1 MPPDRQAVNVTA
13 IYSKMKTLYLILSF
27 LTIFVYR
34 AYAQDTVYLENYV
47 GNLKKVNVAI
57 GSNSYSFL
65 FDSGGGETFISPEIA
80 KSLGKTIYGSA
91 TGFRMS
97 GEMIKYRKTD
107 SISLNIYRTTIFHS
121 TIGILDIMSLLP
133 KGFSKLDGVLS
144 LKSFQDKIL
153 TLDLANNRI
162 ILESTSSYRKL
173 IKNKIAL
180 QSRFANGPDGNELI
194 IFLGIHKQK
203 HLYWFLFDSGNLG
216 ELLLSHRTAYEWG
229 LESDT
234 VSQWKQLGSL
244 NINIG
249 IKQFITEAAS
259 KDIIYDGSLNFA
271 ILSKA
276 TFIINFSQKQVWLD

>member
-1 MPPDRQAVNVTA
+1 
-13 IYSKMKTLYLILSF
+13 MKTLYLILSF

-133 KGFSKLDGVLS
+133 KGLSKLDGVLS
-144 LKSFQDKIL
+144 LKTFQDKI
-153 TLDLANNRI
+153 
-162 ILESTSSYRKL
+162 
-173 IKNKIAL
+173 
-180 QSRFANGPDGNELI
+180 
-194 IFLGIHKQK
+194 
-203 HLYWFLFDSGNLG
+203 
-216 ELLLSHRTAYEWG
+216 
-229 LESDT
+229 
-234 VSQWKQLGSL
+234 
-244 NINIG
+244 
-249 IKQFITEAAS
+249 
-259 KDIIYDGSLNFA
+259 
-271 ILSKA
+271 
-276 TFIINFSQKQVWLD
+276 

>member
-1 MPPDRQAVNVTA
+1 M
-13 IYSKMKTLYLILSF
+13 
-27 LTIFVYR
+27 TIFAYR
-34 AYAQDTVYLENYV
+34 AYTQDTIYLENYV
-47 GNLKKVNVAI
+47 GDLKKVIVTI
-57 GSNSYSFL
+57 ESNSYNFL
-65 FDSGGGETFISPEIA
+65 FDTGGGETFISPEIA
-80 KSLGKTIYGSA
+80 KSLGKTIYGNSA
-91 TGFRMS
+91 GFRMS

-107 SISLNIYRTTIFHS
+107 SVSFNVYRTTIFHS

-144 LKSFQDKIL
+144 LKSFHDKIL

-162 ILESTSSYRKL
+162 ILETTSSYGKL

-180 QSRFANGPDGNELI
+180 QSRFANGPDGNEMI

-203 HLYWFLFDSGNLG
+203 HLYWFLFDSGNIG
-216 ELLLSHRTAYEWG
+216 ELLLSRHTAYEWG

-234 VSQWKQLGSL
+234 VSQWKQLGPL

-249 IKQFITEAAS
+249 VKQFTSEAAS

-271 ILSKA
+271 ILSKS
-276 TFIINFSQKQVWLD
+276 TFIINFSQKQVWID

>member
-1 MPPDRQAVNVTA
+1 
-13 IYSKMKTLYLILSF
+13 MKTLYLTLSF

-34 AYAQDTVYLENYV
+34 AYAQDTIYLENYV
-47 GNLKKVNVAI
+47 GNLKKVNVTI

-80 KSLGKTIYGSA
+80 KSLGKTIYGST

-97 GEMIKYRKTD
+97 GEMIKYSKTD

-133 KGFSKLDGVLS
+133 EGFSKLDGVIS
-144 LKSFQDKIL
+144 LKSFHDKIL

-162 ILESTSSYRKL
+162 ILETTSSYRKL
-173 IKNKIAL
+173 IKNKNAL

-194 IFLGIHKQK
+194 IFLGIRKQK

-216 ELLLSHRTAYEWG
+216 ELLLSHHTAYEWG
-229 LESDT
+229 LESNRE
-234 VSQWKQLGSL
+234 SQWKQLGSL

-249 IKQFITEAAS
+249 IKQFTTEAAS

-271 ILSKA
+271 ILCKA
-276 TFIINFSQKQVWLD
+276 TFIINFSQKQIWLD